1 MPLHR
6 FAPLLPLFLTASVAG
21 TPAAAAAEKPL
32 DSFGGG
38 VNGVVGVG
46 TPVGLYGIEGRLDLV
61 RWLFLTAGVGVN
73 PAPQIAAT
81 AHLRVPLPGAIP
93 DRQFALSAG
102 YGLSGGEHK
111 WDDWRSINFDQESED
126 RAKKVGLL
134 WWQNVQLG
142 AEARVRSVGL
152 PVIVCGL
159 FAGMAVAMNPGD
171 LHCYGYEPEACERR
185 FPDAGKGPVPYGGAF
200 AGFWFH

>member
-1 MPLHR
+1 VRPNRFVTPL
-6 FAPLLPLFLTASVAG
+6 AVFLTAAG
-21 TPAAAAAEKPL
+21 AAGMPAAAAEKPL

-38 VNGVVGVG
+38 VNGVAGLG
-46 TPVGLYGIEGRLDLV
+46 TPVGLYGVEGRLDLV
-61 RWLFLTAGVGVN
+61 RWFFLTAGVGLN

-81 AHLRVPLPGAIP
+81 AHLRFPLPSAIP

-102 YGLSGGEHK
+102 YGLSRGEHQ
-111 WDDWRSINFDQESED
+111 WDDWRAINFDQESED
-126 RAKKVGLL
+126 RARKVGLL
-134 WWQNVQLG
+134 WWQNFQLG

-152 PVIVCGL
+152 PIVVCGL
-159 FAGMAVAMNPGD
+159 FAGLAVAMNPGD
-171 LHCYGYEPEACERR
+171 LHCYGYEPDDCERR